1 MKRKATLNPDAPLLQ
16 LEGHGKPVSRRDFL
30 ARGLLSGAGI
40 VMVPSLLSL
49 ASPQR
54 AAAQGVVD
62 CGVGVAGGGGM
73 MPFIAFDLAGGA
85 NIARSNALVGGPG
98 GQMDFLG
105 LDGYQKLG
113 LPASMTPDRAGQVS
127 LELGIAFHADSAFLR
142 GIISKTSQTTRD
154 NTNGT
159 IICARSDNDT
169 DNNPHNPM
177 YGIHKAGADGDILAL
192 IGTENSDSG
201 GKSEAPQSQIDP
213 AVRPTKVD
221 RANDASGLVDTGKL
235 VELLDQ
241 ADAGSVMGAMEQLS
255 DLKLAKTAEDPAL
268 EDLIHC
274 SYVQTTDLVASFGDP
289 AALNPLN
296 DPDINGGIFS
306 AAELDERRFE
316 KTAAVMKLVIE
327 GYAGAGTIE
336 NGGYDYHDSSRAT
349 GEIRDFLAGQMMG
362 ACLEFA
368 ALRGQQLM
376 LYVLSDG
383 SVASN
388 GEIDNSA
395 DGRGKGIW
403 RGDNSSTAASLI
415 LVYDPVGRPQLTRPD
430 ANQIGYFRPDGSVE
444 TAATRV
450 ADNVTALAE
459 SIVLNYMALHNQV
472 GMFDMVL
479 PGHGLGMAADL
490 DALIAFAPI
499 R

>member
-30 ARGLLSGAGI
+30 SRGLLSGAGM

-49 ASPQR
+49 AAPRQ
-54 AAAQGVVD
+54 AAAQVVD
-62 CGVGVAGGGGM
+62 CGVGVVGAGGKI
-73 MPFIAFDLAGGA
+73 PFIAFDLAGGA
-85 NIARSNALVGGPG
+85 SIAGSNALVGGAG
-98 GQMDFLG
+98 GQLDFLG
-105 LDGYQKLG
+105 LDGYEKLG
-113 LPASMTPDRAGQVS
+113 LPASMTPDRPGQVS
-127 LELGIAFHADSAFLR
+127 TELGILFHADSAFLR

-154 NTNGT
+154 STNGT

-177 YGIHKAGADGDILAL
+177 YGINKAGADGDILAL
-192 IGTENSDSG
+192 IGTRNSDSG

-213 AVRPTKVD
+213 AVRPTKISS
-221 RANDASGLVDTGKL
+221 ASDASGLVDTGKL

-241 ADAGSVMGAMEQLS
+241 ADASSVMGAMEQLS
-255 DLKLAKTAEDPAL
+255 DLKLTKTAEDPAL

-274 SYVQTTDLVASFGDP
+274 SYVQTTDLVASFGNP
-289 AALNPLN
+289 AALDPLN

-349 GEIRDFLAGQMMG
+349 GEVRDFLAGQMMG

-388 GEIDNSA
+388 GQIDDSA

-403 RGDNSSTAASLI
+403 RGDNSSTSASLI
-415 LVYDPVGRPQLTRPD
+415 LVYDPAGRPQLSRPD
-430 ANQIGYFRPDGSVE
+430 GHQIGYFRPGGSVE
-444 TAATRV
+444 TASTRV

-459 SIVLNYMALHNQV
+459 SIVLNYMALHNEV

-479 PGHGLGMAADL
+479 PGHSLGMAADL

>member
-1 MKRKATLNPDAPLLQ
+1 
-16 LEGHGKPVSRRDFL
+16 
-30 ARGLLSGAGI
+30 
-40 VMVPSLLSL
+40 
-49 ASPQR
+49 
-54 AAAQGVVD
+54 
-62 CGVGVAGGGGM
+62 
-73 MPFIAFDLAGGA
+73 
-85 NIARSNALVGGPG
+85 
-98 GQMDFLG
+98 
-105 LDGYQKLG
+105 
-113 LPASMTPDRAGQVS
+113 
-127 LELGIAFHADSAFLR
+127 
-142 GIISKTSQTTRD
+142 
-154 NTNGT
+154 
-159 IICARSDNDT
+159 
-169 DNNPHNPM
+169 
-177 YGIHKAGADGDILAL
+177 
-192 IGTENSDSG
+192 
-201 GKSEAPQSQIDP
+201 
-213 AVRPTKVD
+213 
-221 RANDASGLVDTGKL
+221 
-235 VELLDQ
+235 
-241 ADAGSVMGAMEQLS
+241 
-255 DLKLAKTAEDPAL
+255 
-268 EDLIHC
+268 
-274 SYVQTTDLVASFGDP
+274 
-289 AALNPLN
+289 
-296 DPDINGGIFS
+296 
-306 AAELDERRFE
+306 
-316 KTAAVMKLVIE
+316 
-327 GYAGAGTIE
+327 
-336 NGGYDYHDSSRAT
+336 
-349 GEIRDFLAGQMMG
+349 MG

>member
-1 MKRKATLNPDAPLLQ
+1 MRRKAMEEPMDQ

-30 ARGLLSGAGI
+30 SRGLISGAGI
-40 VMVPSLLSL
+40 VMVPGLLSL
-49 ASPQR
+49 AVPKR
-54 AAAQGVVD
+54 AAAQVLD
-62 CGVGVAGGGGM
+62 CGVGVVGAGGKI
-73 MPFIAFDLAGGA
+73 PFIAFDLAGGA
-85 NIARSNALVGGPG
+85 NIAGSNALVGGSG
-98 GQMDFLG
+98 GQMDFLS
-105 LDGYQKLG
+105 LDGYEKLG
-113 LPASMTPDRAGQVS
+113 LPASMTPDRAGQTNT
-127 LELGIAFHADSAFLR
+127 ELGIVFHADSAFLR

-169 DNNPHNPM
+169 DNNPHNPI
-177 YGIHKAGADGDILAL
+177 YGINKAGADGDILAL
-192 IGTENSDSG
+192 IGTRNSDSG
-201 GKSEAPQSQIDP
+201 GKSEAPGSMVDP
-213 AVRPTKVD
+213 AVRPT
-221 RANDASGLVDTGKL
+221 RITSGRDAAGLVDTGKL

-241 ADAGSVMGAMEQLS
+241 ADASSVMGAMEQLS
-255 DLKLAKTAEDPAL
+255 DLKLTKTTEDPAL

-274 SYVQTTDLVASFGDP
+274 SYVQTTDLVASFGNPDALDP
-289 AALNPLN
+289 GN
-296 DPDINGGIFS
+296 DPDIVGAAGIFT
-306 AAELDERRFE
+306 AAELDDESKFER
-316 KTAAVMKLVIE
+316 TAAVMKLIVE

-336 NGGYDYHDSSRAT
+336 LGGYDYHNSTRAR
-349 GEIRDFLAGQMMG
+349 GEVRDFLAGQCMG

-388 GEIDNSA
+388 GEIDDSA

-403 RGDNSSTAASLI
+403 RGDNSSTSASLI
-415 LVYDPVGRPQLTRPD
+415 LVYDPAGRPQLSRPD
-430 ANQIGYFRPDGSVE
+430 SNQIGYFRPDGSVE
-444 TAATRV
+444 TASTRV
-450 ADNVTALAE
+450 ADNVTALSE
-459 SIVLNYMALHNQV
+459 SIVLNYMALHNEV

>member
-30 ARGLLSGAGI
+30 ARGLLSGAGV

-49 ASPQR
+49 ATPRQ
-54 AAAQGVVD
+54 ATAQVVD
-62 CGVGVAGGGGM
+62 CGVGVAGGGKI
-73 MPFIAFDLAGGA
+73 PFIAFDLAGGA
-85 NIARSNALVGGPG
+85 NIAGSNALVGGPG
-98 GQMDFLG
+98 GQLDFLG
-105 LDGYQKLG
+105 LDGYEKLG
-113 LPASMTPDRAGQVS
+113 LPASMTPDRPGQVS
-127 LELGIAFHADSAFLR
+127 TELGIACHADSAFLR

-169 DNNPHNPM
+169 GNNPHNPM
-177 YGIHKAGADGDILAL
+177 YGINKAGADGDILAL
-192 IGTENSDSG
+192 IGTRNSESG

-213 AVRPTKVD
+213 SVRPTKVD
-221 RANDASGLVDTGKL
+221 RASDARGLADTGKL

-241 ADAGSVMGAMEQLS
+241 TDAASVMGAIEQIS
-255 DLKLAKTAEDPAL
+255 DLKLTKTAEDPAL

-274 SYVQTTDLVASFGDP
+274 SYVQTTDLVANFGNP
-289 AALNPLN
+289 GALDPLN
-296 DPDINGGIFS
+296 DPDINGGIFT
-306 AAELDERRFE
+306 AAELNESRFE

-336 NGGYDYHDSSRAT
+336 TGGYDYHDSSRAT
-349 GEIRDFLAGQMMG
+349 GEVRDFLAGQMMG

-388 GEIDNSA
+388 GQIDNSV

-403 RGDNSSTAASLI
+403 KGDNSSTSASLI
-415 LVYDPVGRPQLTRPD
+415 LVYDPAGRPPLSRPD
-430 ANQIGYFRPDGSVE
+430 GHQIGYFRPGGSVE

-459 SIVLNYMALHNQV
+459 SIVLNYMALHNEV
-472 GMFDMVL
+472 GMFDTVL
-479 PGHGLGMAADL
+479 PGHSLGMAVDL

>member
-1 MKRKATLNPDAPLLQ
+1 
-16 LEGHGKPVSRRDFL
+16 
-30 ARGLLSGAGI
+30 
-40 VMVPSLLSL
+40 
-49 ASPQR
+49 
-54 AAAQGVVD
+54 
-62 CGVGVAGGGGM
+62 
-73 MPFIAFDLAGGA
+73 
-85 NIARSNALVGGPG
+85 
-98 GQMDFLG
+98 
-105 LDGYQKLG
+105 
-113 LPASMTPDRAGQVS
+113 
-127 LELGIAFHADSAFLR
+127 
-142 GIISKTSQTTRD
+142 
-154 NTNGT
+154 
-159 IICARSDNDT
+159 
-169 DNNPHNPM
+169 
-177 YGIHKAGADGDILAL
+177 
-192 IGTENSDSG
+192 
-201 GKSEAPQSQIDP
+201 
-213 AVRPTKVD
+213 
-221 RANDASGLVDTGKL
+221 
-235 VELLDQ
+235 
-241 ADAGSVMGAMEQLS
+241 MEQLS

-430 ANQIGYFRPDGSVE
+430 ANQIGYFRAGRLRRDRGDPGCGQRDRAGGVDRAQLHGASQSGRDVRHGS
-444 TAATRV
+444 AWPR
-450 ADNVTALAE
+450 
-459 SIVLNYMALHNQV
+459 
-472 GMFDMVL
+472 
-479 PGHGLGMAADL
+479 PRHG
-490 DALIAFAPI
+490 